1 MNFRCFNTP
10 HPAQCVVIVTAATE
24 ANADTKVLLL
34 GDVGSLHVSLNYHFM
49 GTLGSAQGSGNACG
63 MKKHFV
69 LQSHEGTMDGSV

>member
-34 GDVGSLHVSLNYHFM
+34 GDVGSLHL
-49 GTLGSAQGSGNACG
+49 
-63 MKKHFV
+63 
-69 LQSHEGTMDGSV
+69 SHN